1 MHKFKSKVEELV
13 NGVLLFVWY
22 EMVLV
27 SLSEQELL
35 NWFIIKDEMNQYDNS
50 VFFKF
55 LIANT

>member
-1 MHKFKSKVEELV
+1 MHKFKSKIEELV

-50 VFFKF
+50 MFFKF